1 MPLEKHHFYR
11 FGSFRLDPAKRIL
24 LRGQK
29 SVPLM
34 PKAFDT
40 LLVLVQNRERMVGK
54 DELMKALWPDS
65 FVEEANLPQNVA
77 VLRKALGDSPREH
90 RYILT
95 IPGRGYRFA
104 AKVSEET
111 DEESTPLVVEH
122 HSRSRVTIE
131 ESRFPDVR
139 TQAGPAWRTV
149 VRWAM
154 AAACVALL
162 SALIGSVFLPT
173 TAPHVTSTSRLTQ
186 SGRID
191 DWGNLVTDGP
201 RIYFLER
208 DGAHWNVME
217 TSTRGGVSQRFR
229 TVFPGSNAQ
238 IMDISRDLSQVLVST
253 FVMRGT
259 EMPLWTLPIQGGAP
273 HRVGDIKTKCAVWTP
288 DGRQILYAHDTD
300 LLITDVDG
308 KNTRKLA
315 TALGQIYDFSFAP
328 NGQFIRFS
336 LENPH
341 TTNGELWEVSA
352 DGSDLHRLF
361 SSWTQP
367 LGACCGRWTRDGRYY
382 VFLAWQGDRL
392 GVWAVREKSRGSY
405 FWKQP
410 KPVNLI
416 SGPTPFSKM
425 IPDLDGRKLFA
436 VGQHIEDDMMRYDQK
451 LRALVSVPGLPR
463 NSAVFYSPSGEWILY
478 QSDWDSSLWRSRVNG
493 GQPLQ
498 LTPPLLRLADP
509 QWSPDSTQI
518 VFMGPG
524 EGPDQRTQVYV
535 LPRDGGKPRRVLQQ
549 RGSQFHPHWLPDGQS
564 VAISVSPVE
573 GEKEPTPGIYVTNVA
588 TRQAEMLPGST
599 DIDSVAW
606 SPDGRFVLGV
616 TNDFHRIRLY
626 DVWRNKW
633 TEIVTATL
641 ISGPSWA
648 PDSKSIYYQDILEEN
663 QPIYRVRLSVMRR
676 ESVYEFHRELSSG
689 YFRCLLY
696 GIKPDGSLLI
706 RLSRSHADIY
716 AFDVDLR

>member
-1 MPLEKHHFYR
+1 MEENHFYR
-11 FGSFRLDPAKRIL
+11 FGSFWLDPAKRIL

-29 SVPLM
+29 PIPLM

-54 DELMKALWPDS
+54 EELMKALWPDS

-77 VLRKALGDSPREH
+77 VLRKALGDSPGEH

-111 DEESTPLVVEH
+111 EEENTPPVVER

-131 ESRFPDVR
+131 ESRCPDVR
-139 TQAGPAWRTV
+139 THAGPTGRTV
-149 VRWAM
+149 ARWAVP
-154 AAACVALL
+154 AACVTLVSTL
-162 SALIGSVFLPT
+162 VGSVFAPA
-173 TAPHVTSTSRLTQ
+173 TAPHVTSTTRLTQ

-217 TSTRGGVSQRFR
+217 TSSQGGVSERFR

-238 IMDISRDLSQVLVST
+238 IMDISRDLSKVLVST

-259 EMPLWTLPIQGGAP
+259 EMPLWTLSIQGGAP
-273 HRVGDIKTKCAVWTP
+273 HRVGDIKTKYAVWTP
-288 DGRQILYAHDTD
+288 DGKQILYAHDKD

-308 KNTRKLA
+308 RNTHTLA
-315 TALGQIYDFSFAP
+315 SASGRIYDFSVAP

-352 DGSDLHRLF
+352 NGSDLHRLF

-367 LGACCGRWTRDGRYY
+367 RGECCGRWTREGRYY
-382 VFLAWQGDRL
+382 VFLAWQEDRL
-392 GVWAVREKSRGSY
+392 GVWAVREKSRGF

-410 KPVNLI
+410 SPVKLI
-416 SGPTPFSKM
+416 SGPTLFSKM
-425 IPDLDGRKLFA
+425 IPDLNGRKLFA
-436 VGQHIEDDMMRYDQK
+436 VGQHVEDDMMRYDQK
-451 LRALVSVPGLPR
+451 RRALVSVPGLPR
-463 NSAVFYSPSGEWILY
+463 NSPVFYSPSGEWISY
-478 QSDWDSSLWRSRVNG
+478 QSDSDSSLWRSRVDG
-493 GQPLQ
+493 SQPLQ
-498 LTPPLLRLADP
+498 LTPPLPRLADP

-524 EGPDQRTQVYV
+524 EGPDQGTQIYV
-535 LPRDGGKPRRVLQQ
+535 LPRDGGKPRRVL
-549 RGSQFHPHWLPDGQS
+549 RESGSQFHPQWLPDGKS

-573 GEKEPTPGIYVTNVA
+573 YENQPTPGIYVTNLA
-588 TRQAEMLPGST
+588 TQQAYKLPEST
-599 DIDSVAW
+599 DIDNVAW

-616 TNDFHRIRLY
+616 TNDFHRIKLY
-626 DVWRNKW
+626 DVGRKKW
-633 TEIVTATL
+633 AEVVTATL

-648 PDSKSIYYQDILEEN
+648 RDSKSIYYQDTLEEH
-663 QPIYRVRLSVMRR
+663 QPIYRIRLSDRRR
-676 ESVYEFHRELSSG
+676 ENVYEFHRELSSG

-696 GIKPDGSLLI
+696 GITPDGSLLI
-706 RLSRSHADIY
+706 RLSRSHADLY
-716 AFDVDLR
+716 AFDVDLP